1 MFVDVETKQANVLAC
16 FLGGLC
22 VRFTFLGWFMNDL
35 LLKCHVTSAMKIKQ
49 WLMWSVS
56 RSEKFSLQLWLFRS
70 NRMRSAPPSW
80 PTLRLWLYVPT
91 VWEVGNTTPVH
102 SIHSHIPVGGCALQP
117 SRFPRWPEDCSA
129 NPASLILSQQ
139 CPIYRHC
146 HYGCVF
152 FSFIAVCCKVTE
164 KKEDWEYLQMPR
176 NILDLNYRGTFYCS
190 VIKMAALY
198 TRLFANARVC
208 AFMCVY
214 TQSTMC
220 LYW

>member
-1 MFVDVETKQANVLAC
+1 MIFPWNVMSHPQWKSNSGWCEVSVDQRSSAC
-16 FLGGLC
+16 SCDCFGLIGYDRPLHLDPHC
-22 VRFTFLGWFMNDL
+22 ASGFISQQ
-35 LLKCHVTSAMKIKQ
+35 C
-49 WLMWSVS
+49 
-56 RSEKFSLQLWLFRS
+56 
-70 NRMRSAPPSW
+70 
-80 PTLRLWLYVPT
+80 
-91 VWEVGNTTPVH
+91 GNATPVLGYFST

-117 SRFPRWPEDCSA
+117 SRFPRWPENCST

-152 FSFIAVCCKVTE
+152 FLFIAVCCKVTE

-176 NILDLNYRGTFYCS
+176 NILDLNYWGTFYCS

-208 AFMCVY
+208 AYMCVY
-214 TQSTMC
+214 I
-220 LYW
+220 YWN